1 MVSGFY
7 GLWKFF
13 RGPGFSV
20 GGQRGWVYTSFCSG
34 NGVTEQTSSG
44 LPYLV
49 LTASAHYCPVK
60 DAREHPA
67 RPVLLS
73 FSQAVARSW

>member
-13 RGPGFSV
+13 RGPGFSI

-34 NGVTEQTSSG
+34 HTSCG
-44 LPYLV
+44 LRYLV
-49 LTASAHYCPVK
+49 LTASAHCV
-60 DAREHPA
+60 
-67 RPVLLS
+67 
-73 FSQAVARSW
+73 Q